1 MSYQFKTWLKSQA
14 ELQNL
19 RDRVLSEVEK
29 DSFITLPGKGGNSE
43 AKWSPVWFLGMEAYF
58 FIPHFLVDNARPSL
72 SSKGRF
78 KQLLIKREAVK
89 KPLEARLKGLEKLI
103 KIREPW
109 VFPGTKPGGLGLI
122 PGQGTRFHMLQLN
135 IQHAATKTEDPVC
148 CD

>member
-72 SSKGRF
+72 SS
-78 KQLLIKREAVK
+78 
-89 KPLEARLKGLEKLI
+89 
-103 KIREPW
+103 
-109 VFPGTKPGGLGLI
+109 
-122 PGQGTRFHMLQLN
+122 
-135 IQHAATKTEDPVC
+135 
-148 CD
+148 